1 MVNLHLDAM
10 GPQEDG
16 PDAEAALRQYLGLC
30 KPMKTSK
37 VVPFCLHRVPD
48 TCSALLQTPSKGY
61 QTLSCLIF
69 FCETRYTILC
79 IFK

>member
-1 MVNLHLDAM
+1 MANLPLDAT

-30 KPMKTSK
+30 KAMKTSK
-37 VVPFCLHRVPD
+37 VAPFCLHSAPD
-48 TCSALLQTPSKGY
+48 TCSVLLQTPSKGY
-61 QTLSCLIF
+61 RTLSCLIF
-69 FCETRYTILC
+69 FCETRYMILC